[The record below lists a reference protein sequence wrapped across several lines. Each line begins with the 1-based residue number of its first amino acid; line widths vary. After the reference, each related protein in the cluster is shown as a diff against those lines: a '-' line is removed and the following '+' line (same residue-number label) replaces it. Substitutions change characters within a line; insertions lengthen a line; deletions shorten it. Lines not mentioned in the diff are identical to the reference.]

1 MNLKLNHFLVKRQH
15 GDASVWSLCPDLVQL
30 QSLLTNSSGFR
41 PRSSGAAWS
50 TPRNPQRWSFSICF
64 GPGSKHPKCVRDVG
78 TVHSFLFS
86 LWKKLLVS
94 LKLSLPLLYF
104 HSSTRKQLQ
113 EEEEGEKRERS
124 LLKCD
129 RVHTENYFYYSKK
142 NLHVAQPHTVSAL
155 TVSMSIYFFITHLS
169 FFFLQAKLN
178 PSSNCTFSIF

>member
-1 MNLKLNHFLVKRQH
+1 M
-15 GDASVWSLCPDLVQL
+15 
-30 QSLLTNSSGFR
+30 
-41 PRSSGAAWS
+41 
-50 TPRNPQRWSFSICF
+50 
-64 GPGSKHPKCVRDVG
+64 
-78 TVHSFLFS
+78 
-86 LWKKLLVS
+86 VS